1 MTRHDETVRL
11 RHMLDFAHKAVAIC
25 EGRARSDLDQDE
37 VLALALARL
46 IELIGEAARS
56 VSPSTRT
63 EMPGIP
69 WREIIG
75 TRDRLIHAYPE
86 VNPDILWDI
95 VVNDLPG
102 LIADLK
108 ERFPREPI

>member
-11 RHMLDFAHKAVAIC
+11 RHMLDFACKAVAIC
-25 EGRARSDLDQDE
+25 EGRARNDLDQDE

-56 VSPSTRT
+56 VSPHTRA

-75 TRDRLIHAYPE
+75 TRDRLVHAYPE
-86 VNPDILWDI
+86 VNPDILWGI
-95 VVNDLPG
+95 VADDLPR
-102 LIADLK
+102 LVAELK
-108 ERFPREPI
+108 KKVPREPN